1 MAIERLGPMRIHM
14 PIPIDTVMA
23 HLRTYIVEDSPV
35 IRENLIATL
44 EEMVPVEVIGTAEDE
59 SSAAQWLTRTDN
71 ACDLVIIDIF
81 LKSGSGL
88 GVLQAARGAQPARKL
103 VVLSNYATPD
113 MRRKCLQLGADKV
126 FDKSNEI
133 DGLIN
138 YCARLASG
146 EETTG
151 FGGVPS

>member
-1 MAIERLGPMRIHM
+1 
-14 PIPIDTVMA
+14 MA

-44 EEMVPVEVIGTAEDE
+44 EEMVPVEVIGKAEDE
-59 SSAAQWLTRTDN
+59 SSAAQWLGKADN
-71 ACDLVIIDIF
+71 DCDLVIIDIF

-88 GVLQAARGAQPARKL
+88 GVLQAARNAAVARKL

-133 DGLIN
+133 DGLIS

-146 EETTG
+146 EDTTSG
-151 FGGVPS
+151 FGTLTT

>member
-1 MAIERLGPMRIHM
+1 M
-14 PIPIDTVMA
+14 PFPTDAMA

-59 SSAAQWLTRTDN
+59 SSATQWLGKSDN

-88 GVLQAARGAQPARKL
+88 GLLQTARQAQSQRKL

-133 DGLIN
+133 DGLIS

-146 EETTG
+146 EETNSG
-151 FGGVPS
+151 LGALPS

>member
-1 MAIERLGPMRIHM
+1 
-14 PIPIDTVMA
+14 MA

-44 EEMVPVEVIGTAEDE
+44 EEMVPVEVVGTADDE
-59 SSAAQWLTRTDN
+59 SSAAQWLSRTDN

-88 GVLQAARGAQPARKL
+88 GVLQAARDGARARKL

-146 EETTG
+146 EDGSEANSVG
-151 FGGVPS
+151 